1 VFLSHSRIVSTS
13 ILSDVRVSSVRRSRE
28 KLKYNF
34 QTMSAELAQLR
45 LDVVELKQFV
55 KELRPL
61 LSTRDQVRLR
71 ERFVHFQ

>member
-1 VFLSHSRIVSTS
+1 MFLSHSRIVSTS
-13 ILSDVRVSSVRRSRE
+13 NLSDVRVSSVRRSRE

>member
-1 VFLSHSRIVSTS
+1 VFLCRSRTVSTS
-13 ILSDVRVSSVRRSRE
+13 ILSDVRAAPVHRSRD

-45 LDVVELKQFV
+45 LDLVELKHFI

-61 LSTRDQVRLR
+61 LSTRDQIRLR